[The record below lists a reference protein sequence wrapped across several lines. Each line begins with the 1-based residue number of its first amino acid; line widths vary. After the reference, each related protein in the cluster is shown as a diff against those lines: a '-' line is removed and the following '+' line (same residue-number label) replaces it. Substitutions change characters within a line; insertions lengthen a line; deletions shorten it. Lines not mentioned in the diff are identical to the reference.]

1 MRTVLSLILVLA
13 STNAALAVGGRLV
26 SVTDNSF
33 QEKIVNVYLPEGY
46 KFDRCTIDW
55 QDINPA
61 AAVAVGFQLSSATS
75 RIVEVP
81 IRYGCHLN
89 VAMPVM
95 GSTYF
100 GIPWSRNVPSFQS
113 VVERVRES
121 SPGVTITKVESTGV
135 QRLNDGS
142 LGDIGCIYYSDGE
155 VDAAILARFQF
166 VVSEG
171 TTIWAVNEYQLFCL
185 RGSRSREWP
194 NFLATVWNSRLT
206 PRAAR
211 GCDVMQ
217 TTAVKIALNN
227 IDQARIRSEIITR
240 LSNET
245 SEIIMDTWRHYN
257 EVSDAA
263 LSRWSDAFR
272 GVQDYPLGDG
282 LSVKLPI
289 GPDQWW
295 AGSDRSFVG
304 CPAGVNPN
312 SNQEP
317 GVTYT
322 PLEAAR

>member
-1 MRTVLSLILVLA
+1 MRVLLSLIFALA
-13 STNAALAVGGRLV
+13 STNVALAVGGRLV
-26 SVTDNSF
+26 PVTDNKF
-33 QEKIVNVYLPEGY
+33 HEKIVNVYVPEGY
-46 KFDRCTIDW
+46 KLDRCTIDW

-61 AAVAVGFQLSSATS
+61 TAVAVGFQLSSPTS

-89 VAMPVM
+89 VAMPAFEP
-95 GSTYF
+95 TYF
-100 GIPWSRNVPSFQS
+100 GIPWSRRVPTFES
-113 VVERVRES
+113 VVERVRRS
-121 SPGVTITKVESTGV
+121 DAPVTITKVESTGV
-135 QRLNDGS
+135 QRLSDGS
-142 LGDIGCIYYSDGE
+142 LADIGCIYYTDGK
-155 VDAAILARFQF
+155 VDAAILVRCQY

-171 TTIWAVNEYQLFCL
+171 TTIWAVNEYELVCPH
-185 RGSRSREWP
+185 GSQSQEWP

-206 PRAAR
+206 PRAAQ
-211 GCDVMQ
+211 GCEMIQ
-217 TTAVKIALNN
+217 KAAVQIALNEVEQ
-227 IDQARIRSEIITR
+227 DRIRSGIIAR
-240 LSNET
+240 LGNET

-257 EVSDAA
+257 EVTDAA

-272 GVQDYPLGDG
+272 GVQEYPLGDG

-289 GPDQWW
+289 GPDRWW